1 MDFQDYYKILSVAP
15 DADSKTIK
23 TAYRKLA
30 RKYHPDVSEHRE
42 AEEKFKQ
49 ISEAYEVLKDPQKR
63 AQYDELREYG
73 AQSQGASG
81 GQQYSQKTHYQG
93 DFSDFFSS
101 IFGGAHQSGQGA
113 GAKDFSQQGFSDQGF
128 SNKGFSN
135 KGFGA
140 KGQDIETDMPIFLED
155 TLTTTSKSIS
165 YSLPHRDAH
174 GRVSHVNK
182 TLNVKIPAGVADGE
196 RIRLKGQGG
205 QGLGDAPSGDLYL
218 RIRLVPHPLFD
229 VEAHNL
235 ILTVP
240 IAPWEAALGTSLEAP
255 TLSGKIKLTIPA
267 NSQTGQRLRIRGKG
281 LVRKQGHGD
290 LYAVLKVVMPESV
303 SEESKRHWQQLADAA
318 VFDPRAEWRK

>member
-1 MDFQDYYKILSVAP
+1 MDFQDYYKTLSVAP

-30 RKYHPDVSEHRE
+30 RKYHPDVSEHHE

-73 AQSQGASG
+73 AQPQGSSG
-81 GQQYSQKTHYQG
+81 GQQYSQQAHNQG

-101 IFGGAHQSGQGA
+101 IFGGGHQSGPGAQGFSQQ
-113 GAKDFSQQGFSDQGF
+113 DFSQQGFSDQGF
-128 SNKGFSN
+128 SNKGF
-135 KGFGA
+135 GG

-155 TLTTTSKSIS
+155 TLALTSKPIS
-165 YSLPHRDAH
+165 YSLPHRDAQ
-174 GRVSHVNK
+174 GRVSQVNK
-182 TLNVKIPAGVADGE
+182 TLNVKIPAGVAEGE

-205 QGLGDAPSGDLYL
+205 QGLGDAPPGDLYL

-235 ILTVP
+235 IVTVP
-240 IAPWEAALGTSLEAP
+240 LAPWEAALGTSLELP
-255 TLSGKIKLTIPA
+255 TLSGKIKLRIPT
-267 NSQTGQRLRIRGKG
+267 NSQTGQRLRIKGKG
-281 LVRKQGHGD
+281 LVRKDGHGD
-290 LYAVLKVVMPESV
+290 LYAVLKVVMPDSV
-303 SEESKRHWQQLADAA
+303 SEESKQHWQQLADASA
-318 VFDPRAEWRK
+318 FDPRMEWSK